1 MTIFCTVK
9 KLEKNIFLKRKTGKQ
24 LYITLA
30 AKSSRKTE
38 FETIRFKSVDLPKK
52 KCDKKPRRHFW
63 KSIWLN
69 DSIRFRTFIFDTKIR
84 TVTVGRLKHGKQQNR
99 QQEKMKPTQ
108 AYREVI
114 IS

>member
-52 KCDKKPRRHFW
+52 KNVI
-63 KSIWLN
+63 KSQE
-69 DSIRFRTFIFDTKIR
+69 DIFENLF
-84 TVTVGRLKHGKQQNR
+84 G
-99 QQEKMKPTQ
+99 
-108 AYREVI
+108 
-114 IS
+114 